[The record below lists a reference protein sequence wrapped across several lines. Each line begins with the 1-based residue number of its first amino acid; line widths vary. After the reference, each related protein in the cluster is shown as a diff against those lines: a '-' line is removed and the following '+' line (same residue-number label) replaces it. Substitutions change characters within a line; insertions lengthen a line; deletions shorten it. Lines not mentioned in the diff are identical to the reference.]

1 VAKETIKWHPA
12 FVEALQLELEQYQDI
27 LEFKPEYQLNDE
39 PLIMDVLV
47 VKKVKDVV
55 IAKNIGAIFKSDNV
69 VEYKSP
75 EDYVSVEDF
84 YKVYGYACFYAS
96 LKKVDIRE
104 MTLTF
109 VETRYPQKL
118 LEHLQKVRKYEV
130 EEREAGIYRVT
141 GDIMP
146 IQLIES
152 KRLLPESNLWLKSL
166 GNGLSGEQMRAVL
179 MASRRYK
186 ERLGVGA
193 YLYVLAAGNIEVM
206 KEVGKMAD
214 QTLKEAMAEIGLLAK
229 WEEEWEEKS
238 RHLWEAQGE
247 QKARQQGEATLQESE
262 RQRQELERQRQES
275 ERQRQDLERRLRQ
288 YETT

>member
-1 VAKETIKWHPA
+1 M
-12 FVEALQLELEQYQDI
+12 ELEQYQDV

-47 VKKVKDVV
+47 VKKTKDVV
-55 IAKNIGAIFKSDNV
+55 IEKNIGAIFKTDNV

-109 VETRYPQKL
+109 VETRHPQKL
-118 LEHLQKVRKYEV
+118 IEHLMKERKYEV
-130 EEREAGIYRVT
+130 EEREAGIYRVS

-152 KRLLPESNLWLKSL
+152 KRLSKASNLWLKSL
-166 GNGLSGEQMRAVL
+166 GMGLSGERVREVL
-179 MASRRYK
+179 LASRRYK

-193 YLYVLAAGNIEVM
+193 YLYALAAGNAEAM
-206 KEVGKMAD
+206 KEVGKMAE
-214 QTLKEAMAEIGLLAK
+214 QTLEEALEEIGLLAK
-229 WEEEWEEKS
+229 WEARWEE
-238 RHLWEAQGE
+238 
-247 QKARQQGEATLQESE
+247 KARQQWEARWEEKARQQWESKLRESE
-262 RQRQELERQRQES
+262 RQRL
-275 ERQRQDLERRLRQ
+275 DLERRLRQ
-288 YETT
+288 YEQR